1 MKSKHEKV
9 KKRFYKKWWFWL
21 IVVIV
26 IVGAMGGND
35 TEDSSVE
42 NENKQIVSQNQSEE
56 IIKETK
62 EEKDIKDIEDIEENE
77 QEQDEDVPT
86 EYKSA
91 LNKAQTYSDTMYM
104 SKAGL

>member
-1 MKSKHEKV
+1 
-9 KKRFYKKWWFWL
+9 
-21 IVVIV
+21 
-26 IVGAMGGND
+26 MGGND

-62 EEKDIKDIEDIEENE
+62 EEKDIEDIEENE